1 MPKESTMT
9 TTPASAIVHLPMLRL
24 NDGINFPQFKN
35 DVEKLQQALGFPP
48 PQDGKF
54 GTNTEDAVKLFQKN
68 NGLVEDGIVGDS
80 TWSALL
86 KTRVKTASTSSP
98 PSPTIQVA
106 SNTLNI
112 DAIVRSIPYPTIRAF
127 ARRSVP
133 IILQE
138 CNNSGVTN
146 LSQIAY
152 ILATAEHESHLGE
165 WMEEFA
171 SGWDYEGRVG
181 DLGNNQAGDGPLFKG
196 RGFVQLT
203 GRKNYT
209 DWKSKL
215 GIDIVSNPER
225 VMEPEIAAKI
235 LVQGMR
241 QGSFTDVS
249 LDDRIGNNFVGAR
262 EIINGTDRANQ
273 IAAIAD
279 EYLKVL

>member
-1 MPKESTMT
+1 MT
-9 TTPASAIVHLPMLRL
+9 TSPTSTIVQLPMLRL
-24 NDGINFPQFKN
+24 NDGINFPKFKN

-54 GTNTEDAVKLFQKN
+54 GQNTEDAVKLFQKS

-127 ARRSVP
+127 ARHSVP
-133 IILQE
+133 LILQE
-138 CNNSGVTN
+138 CNNSGVTS
-146 LSQIAY
+146 LFQIAY

-171 SGWDYEGRVG
+171 SGWDYEGWPE
-181 DLGNNQAGDGPLFKG
+181 LGNNEDGDGPRFKG

-209 DWKSKL
+209 DWKGKL
-215 GIDIVSNPER
+215 GINIVSNPER

-241 QGSFTDVS
+241 DGSFTSVNLNDH
-249 LDDRIGNNFVGAR
+249 IGEDFVNAR
-262 EIINGTDRANQ
+262 AIINGSDRANQ
-273 IAAIAD
+273 IAAIAE
-279 EYLKVL
+279 EYLKVLQAGF

>member
-1 MPKESTMT
+1 MT
-9 TTPASAIVHLPMLRL
+9 TTQTPAIVQLPMLRL
-24 NDGINFPQFKN
+24 NDGINFPQFRS
-35 DVEKLQQALGFPP
+35 DVEKLQQALGLSPP
-48 PQDGKF
+48 HDGKF
-54 GTNTEDAVKLFQKN
+54 GSITEDAVKLFQKN
-68 NGLVEDGIVGDS
+68 NGLVVDGIVGGD

-86 KTRVKTASTSSP
+86 KTPVKTASASSP
-98 PSPTIQVA
+98 PSPTVQVG

-133 IILQE
+133 LILQE
-138 CNNSGVTN
+138 CNNSGVTH

-171 SGWDYEGRVG
+171 SGWAYEWWDG
-181 DLGNNQAGDGPLFKG
+181 LGNDRDGDGPRFKG

-203 GRKNYT
+203 GRRNYT
-209 DWKSKL
+209 DWKKKL

-241 QGSFTDVS
+241 DGNFTGVN
-249 LDDRIGNNFVGAR
+249 LDDYIGNDFVNAR
-262 EIINGTDRANQ
+262 KIINGTDRAPQ

>member
-1 MPKESTMT
+1 MT

>member
-1 MPKESTMT
+1 MT
-9 TTPASAIVHLPMLRL
+9 TTQASAIVQLPMLRL
-24 NDGINFPQFKN
+24 NDGINFPQFEN
-35 DVEKLQQALGFPP
+35 DVKKLQQALGFPP

-54 GTNTEDAVKLFQKN
+54 GPNTEDAVKLFQKN
-68 NGLVEDGIVGDS
+68 NGLVDDGIVGDN

-86 KTRVKTASTSSP
+86 KTPVKTALASSP
-98 PSPTIQVA
+98 PSPTITVG
-106 SNTLNI
+106 SGTLNI
-112 DAIVRSIPYPTIRAF
+112 DAIVRSIPFPTIRSF

-138 CNNSGVTN
+138 CNSSGVTN
-146 LSQIAY
+146 LAQIAY

-171 SGWDYEGRVG
+171 SGWDYEWWTE
-181 DLGNNQAGDGPLFKG
+181 LGNDQAGDGPRFKG

-203 GRKNYT
+203 GRRNYT
-209 DWKSKL
+209 NWKSRL
-215 GIDIVSNPER
+215 GIDIVSHPEK

-241 QGSFTDVS
+241 DGTFTSVNLNDH
-249 LDDRIGNNFVGAR
+249 IGNDFVNAR
-262 EIINGTDRANQ
+262 RIINHTDRAAQ

>member
-1 MPKESTMT
+1 MT
-9 TTPASAIVHLPMLRL
+9 TSQASAAVQLPMLRL

-35 DVEKLQQALGFPP
+35 DVEKLQQALGFS
-48 PQDGKF
+48 PQQVDGKF
-54 GTNTEDAVKLFQKN
+54 GKDTEDAVVAFQKK
-68 NGLVEDGIVGDS
+68 NGLVADGIVGDN

-86 KTRVKTASTSSP
+86 KTPVTISSSSP
-98 PSPTIQVA
+98 PSPTVQLG
-106 SNTLNI
+106 SSTLNI
-112 DAIVRSIPYPTIRAF
+112 DAIVRSIPYPTIRSF

-133 IILQE
+133 LILQE

-146 LSQIAY
+146 LPQIAY

-171 SGWDYEGRVG
+171 SGWDYEWWSE
-181 DLGNNQAGDGPLFKG
+181 LGNDQAGDGPRFKG

-203 GRKNYT
+203 GRRNYT
-209 DWKSKL
+209 DWKTKL
-215 GIDIVSNPER
+215 GIDIVSQPER

-241 QGSFTDVS
+241 GGTFTGVNLDAHIGEDFVS
-249 LDDRIGNNFVGAR
+249 AR
-262 EIINGTDRANQ
+262 QIINGSDRASQ

>member
-1 MPKESTMT
+1 MT
-9 TTPASAIVHLPMLRL
+9 TTQASAIQLPMLRL
-24 NDGINFPQFKN
+24 NDGINFPEFKN

-54 GTNTEDAVKLFQKN
+54 GTNTENAVKRFQKD
-68 NGLVEDGIVGDS
+68 NGLVVDGIVGDG

-86 KTRVKTASTSSP
+86 KQPVETAPASSP
-98 PSPTIQVA
+98 PSPTITIG
-106 SNTLNI
+106 SGILNI

-138 CNNSGVTN
+138 CNRNGVTN
-146 LSQIAY
+146 LAQIAY

-181 DLGNNQAGDGPLFKG
+181 DLGNDQAGDGPLFKG

-209 DWKSKL
+209 EWKSRL

-241 QGSFTDVS
+241 DGSFTTVN
-249 LDDRIGNNFVGAR
+249 LDDHIGDDFVNAR
-262 EIINGTDRANQ
+262 RIINGTDRAGQ

>member
-1 MPKESTMT
+1 MT
-9 TTPASAIVHLPMLRL
+9 TTPTSATVQLPMLRL
-24 NDGINFPQFKN
+24 NDGINFPSFKS

-48 PQDGKF
+48 PQENGKF
-54 GTNTEDAVKLFQKN
+54 GTNTENAVKLFQTN
-68 NGLVEDGIVGDS
+68 NGLVTDGIVGDS

-86 KTRVKTASTSSP
+86 KKPVKTASASSP
-98 PSPTIQVA
+98 PSPTIQVG

-112 DAIVRSIPYPTIRAF
+112 DAIVRSIPFPTILWAF

-133 IILQE
+133 LILQE
-138 CNNSGVTN
+138 CNDSGVTN

-171 SGWDYEGRVG
+171 SGWDYEWQ
-181 DLGNNQAGDGPLFKG
+181 DNLGNDRAGDGPRFKG

-203 GRKNYT
+203 GRRNYT
-209 DWKSKL
+209 DWKSRL
-215 GIDIVSNPER
+215 GIDIVRNPDK

-241 QGSFTDVS
+241 DGNFTSVN
-249 LDDRIGNNFVGAR
+249 LDDHIGNDFVNAR
-262 EIINGTDRANQ
+262 EIINGSDRANQ

>member
-1 MPKESTMT
+1 MT
-9 TTPASAIVHLPMLRL
+9 TTQASAIQLPMLRL
-24 NDGINFPQFKN
+24 NDGINFPQFEN
-35 DVEKLQQALGFPP
+35 DVKKLQQALGFPP

-54 GTNTEDAVKLFQKN
+54 GTNTEDAVKRFQKN
-68 NGLVEDGIVGDS
+68 NGLVVDGIVGDG

-86 KTRVKTASTSSP
+86 KTPVKTAPASSP
-98 PSPTIQVA
+98 PSPTITVG
-106 SNTLNI
+106 SGTLNI
-112 DAIVRSIPYPTIRAF
+112 DAIVRSIPFPTIRAF
-127 ARRSVP
+127 ARGSVP
-133 IILQE
+133 MILQE
-138 CNNSGVTN
+138 CNHNGVIN
-146 LSQIAY
+146 LAQIAY

-171 SGWDYEGRVG
+171 SGWDYEWRD
-181 DLGNNQAGDGPLFKG
+181 DLGNDRAGDGPLFKG

-209 DWKSKL
+209 EWKSRL

-241 QGSFTDVS
+241 DGSFTSVN
-249 LDDRIGNNFVGAR
+249 LDDHIGNDFVGAR
-262 EIINGTDRANQ
+262 EIINGSDRANQ

>member
-1 MPKESTMT
+1 MT

-249 LDDRIGNNFVGAR
+249 LDDRIGNDFVGAR